1 VNYYDKDLFTGIA
14 ANISANFMKYETE
27 QLLQDPSALRADAP
41 ACVAPFS
48 PARKPVVS
56 GTPTVPVRSL
66 SSGLRRHSVP
76 HATAI
81 TPRHPPLAG
90 QQQTCA
96 AAQAAFTRQFGAP
109 ASHGDS
115 PTTPLSPIMPKVV
128 AVPRQVISLALS
140 LTGKAIAGAA
150 TSSTVKDLVSS
161 FADKA
166 LVSEAIVKVE
176 EVDVAFW
183 AYWLSVAGYSN
194 PAGYKKFAE
203 AAKVKVAS
211 LAPQQ
216 VTDLVVAFHTYGHHT
231 PAPTS
236 YELYVFRSA
245 LVPKEYSPAG
255 MRSAK

>member
-1 VNYYDKDLFTGIA
+1 MLRKGAQVV
-14 ANISANFMKYETE
+14 
-27 QLLQDPSALRADAP
+27 LQAD
-41 ACVAPFS
+41 
-48 PARKPVVS
+48 R
-56 GTPTVPVRSL
+56 
-66 SSGLRRHSVP
+66 
-76 HATAI
+76 
-81 TPRHPPLAG
+81 AG

-216 VTDLVVAFHTYGHHT
+216 VTDLVVAFHTTIYSGEEAKEVEKFQTIVEDSVGGELKVFKAGDDVDSVHWYGHHT